1 MSGAELSGKMRAY
14 LAEIYRLADRQVER
28 GDYVSTAQ
36 LADLLLVSPPAV
48 NRMVSKLNEW
58 GLIDHRPYQGIAITD
73 RGRVEALKRIRSQRI
88 AEVFLVQV
96 MGIDWIQAHGEA
108 MGLSD
113 GLSEKVVRRMYEM
126 AGRPAFCPHGEP
138 IPNEQGI
145 VRRMSDKPLAQ
156 VKAGKSVRISRLITR
171 EVDRLQYIGALGLVP
186 GRVCAVIHAA
196 PFNGPMQIKLDR
208 EYRIIGNS
216 LARLIRVEE
225 MDGTVS

>member
-1 MSGAELSGKMRAY
+1 MSSAELSSKMRSY
-14 LAEIYRLADRQVER
+14 LAEIYRLADRQVETE
-28 GDYVSTAQ
+28 DYVSTAQ

-58 GLIDHRPYQGIAITD
+58 GLIDHRPYQGIAITA

-96 MGIDWIQAHGEA
+96 MGIDWLQAHGEA
-108 MGLSD
+108 IDLSD
-113 GLSEKVVRRMYEM
+113 GLSEKVAQRMYEM
-126 AGRPAFCPHGEP
+126 AGQPDFCPHGEP

-145 VRRMSDKPLAQ
+145 VRPMPDKLLAQ
-156 VKAGKSVRISRLITR
+156 VEAGRDVRISRLITR
-171 EVDRLQYIGALGLVP
+171 ELDRLQYIGALGLIP
-186 GRVCAVIHAA
+186 GRVCAVIHVA

-225 MDGTVS
+225 MDGTIS